1 MKNKLKNKPYLLPYM
16 ALLTISLGIFAGCS
30 SNVPTHDDV
39 STADIPSTDASFNEE
54 ASDSHSQADA
64 SPNEDASDSHSQA
77 DASPNEDAS
86 SSHSQADA
94 PFNNEV
100 SGSELS
106 ADNGNSALPA
116 AAPEDTGEKNTMT
129 LTIMKG
135 GEAEEK
141 QATLVAGNGFS
152 LYLPDGEWQ
161 EDGADKWYA
170 TANKDV
176 RIWITHF
183 DSNYS
188 MEQILDGYVPEGEE
202 LMKQENG
209 LIYKLELHE
218 TENGTWCVFYCYPP
232 EAEEGW
238 GREIPV
244 ITDTFSITAP

>member
-1 MKNKLKNKPYLLPYM
+1 M

-30 SNVPTHDDV
+30 STSPTHDDV
-39 STADIPSTDASFNEE
+39 SATDTPSADASPNAEVPG
-54 ASDSHSQADA
+54 SHSQADA
-64 SPNEDASDSHSQA
+64 NFNDEISDSE
-77 DASPNEDAS
+77 P
-86 SSHSQADA
+86 
-94 PFNNEV
+94 
-100 SGSELS
+100 S

-141 QATLVAGNGFS
+141 QTTLVAGNGFS

-161 EDGADKWYA
+161 EDGTDKWYA

-188 MEQILDGYVPEGEE
+188 MEQILDSYVPEGEE

-218 TENGTWCVFYCYPP
+218 TENGTWCIFYCYPP

-244 ITDTFSITAP
+244 ITDTFSVTAP

>member
-1 MKNKLKNKPYLLPYM
+1 MENKLKNKLYLLPYM

-30 SNVPTHDDV
+30 SASPTHNDV
-39 STADIPSTDASFNEE
+39 SAADIPSADANSHDEV
-54 ASDSHSQADA
+54 SDSE
-64 SPNEDASDSHSQA
+64 P
-77 DASPNEDAS
+77 
-86 SSHSQADA
+86 
-94 PFNNEV
+94 
-100 SGSELS
+100 S
-106 ADNGNSALPA
+106 ADNGNSTLSA
-116 AAPEDTGEKNTMT
+116 AAPEDAGEKNTMT

-170 TANKDV
+170 TANTDV

-218 TENGTWCVFYCYPP
+218 TENGTWCIFYCYPP

>member
-1 MKNKLKNKPYLLPYM
+1 MENKLKNKLYLLPYM

-30 SNVPTHDDV
+30 SASPTHNDV
-39 STADIPSTDASFNEE
+39 SAVDIPSADANSHDEV
-54 ASDSHSQADA
+54 SDSE
-64 SPNEDASDSHSQA
+64 P
-77 DASPNEDAS
+77 
-86 SSHSQADA
+86 
-94 PFNNEV
+94 
-100 SGSELS
+100 S
-106 ADNGNSALPA
+106 ADNGNSTLSA
-116 AAPEDTGEKNTMT
+116 AAPEDAGEKNTMT

-170 TANKDV
+170 TANKNV
-176 RIWITHF
+176 RIWITYF

-218 TENGTWCVFYCYPP
+218 TENGTWCIFYCYPP

>member
-1 MKNKLKNKPYLLPYM
+1 MKNKLKNKLYLLPYM

-30 SNVPTHDDV
+30 SVSPTHDDV
-39 STADIPSTDASFNEE
+39 SAADIPSTDASFNKEV
-54 ASDSHSQADA
+54 SGIHSQADA
-64 SPNEDASDSHSQA
+64 SPNEEVSDNHSQA
-77 DASPNEDAS
+77 DANFNDEVSDSAPPAAVPEDA
-86 SSHSQADA
+86 
-94 PFNNEV
+94 
-100 SGSELS
+100 
-106 ADNGNSALPA
+106 
-116 AAPEDTGEKNTMT
+116 GEKNTMT

-141 QATLVAGNGFS
+141 QATLVAGNRFS

-170 TANKDV
+170 TANTDV

-188 MEQILDGYVPEGEE
+188 MEQILDSYVPEGEE

-218 TENGTWCVFYCYPP
+218 TENGTWCIFYCYPP

>member
-1 MKNKLKNKPYLLPYM
+1 MKNKLKNKFYLLPYM
-16 ALLTISLGIFAGCS
+16 VLLTISLGIFAGCS
-30 SNVPTHDDV
+30 SASPTHDDV
-39 STADIPSTDASFNEE
+39 SATDIPSADASPNEE
-54 ASDSHSQADA
+54 VSDSHSQADA
-64 SPNEDASDSHSQA
+64 TFNDDVSD
-77 DASPNEDAS
+77 
-86 SSHSQADA
+86 
-94 PFNNEV
+94 
-100 SGSELS
+100 SELS
-106 ADNGNSALPA
+106 ADNGNSTLPA
-116 AAPEDTGEKNTMT
+116 SAPEDTGEKNTMT

-176 RIWITHF
+176 RIWITRF

-218 TENGTWCVFYCYPP
+218 TENGTWCIFYCYPP